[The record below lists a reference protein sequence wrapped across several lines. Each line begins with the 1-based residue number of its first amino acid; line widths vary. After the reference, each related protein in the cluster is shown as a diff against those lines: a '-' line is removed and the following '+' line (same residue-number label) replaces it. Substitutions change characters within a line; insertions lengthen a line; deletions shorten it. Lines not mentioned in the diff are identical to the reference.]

1 MGYPVNFLTLKP
13 NFMTPFWVEVVGL
26 FGSFLS
32 SITFVPQVYKAWR
45 SKSVGDL
52 SIYTILIV
60 SSSTLVWLVYGFFNN
75 PLLLPV
81 VLCNGF
87 IFLLSLVLLYFKI
100 SFKK

>member
-1 MGYPVNFLTLKP
+1 MY
-13 NFMTPFWVEVVGL
+13 WVEAFGL

-32 SITFVPQVYKAWR
+32 SITFVPQVYKAWK

-60 SSSTLVWLVYGFFNN
+60 TLSTVVWLVYGFFHT

-87 IFLLSLVLLYFKI
+87 IFLLSLVLLYFKMRFGN
-100 SFKK
+100 SPTK

>member
-1 MGYPVNFLTLKP
+1 
-13 NFMTPFWVEVVGL
+13 
-26 FGSFLS
+26 
-32 SITFVPQVYKAWR
+32 Q

-60 SSSTLVWLVYGFFNN
+60 TTSTVVWLIYGIFNN

-87 IFLLSLVLLYFKI
+87 IFLLSLVLLFFKLK
-100 SFKK
+100 FKKQA

>member
-1 MGYPVNFLTLKP
+1 
-13 NFMTPFWVEVVGL
+13 MTPFWVEAVGL

-32 SITFVPQVYKAWR
+32 SITFVPQVYKAWQ

-60 SSSTLVWLVYGFFNN
+60 TSSTLVWLVYGFFND

-87 IFLLSLVLLYFKI
+87 IFLLSLVLLYFKL